1 MNVLPFERLHEREHK
16 LSLLLELGAMLGREV
31 ELDALLGALG
41 ARIARAMHAERA
53 TVYLVD
59 AATGELRSR
68 VADLPEI
75 SEIRLPPGQGVAGH
89 VAETGE
95 VVNVRD
101 ASQEPRLF
109 RGVDRATGYT
119 TRTMLTAPIR
129 DKRAIRGVVQVLN
142 KHDGVFTDED
152 EAFLLALAAQVAQAL
167 EGTTLRPE
175 AGVARGVSVR
185 GPFNHIVGASAPMRK
200 VYEQILRAA
209 AVDATVLLRGE
220 TGSGKGLFARA
231 IHANCKRHD
240 APMVTVDCTTL
251 PPALVESELFG
262 HERGAYTGAD
272 RRVQG
277 KVEIGEGGTIFLDEV
292 GDLPLNVQGKLLRF
306 LQERTFE
313 RVGGRETLHADVRII
328 AATHRDLEKQVTLG
342 EFRQDL
348 FYRLRVVE
356 IVIPT
361 LRERGG
367 DEISGLA
374 EHFLGVYARRHG
386 RGEMTLSPPARA
398 ALREHDWPGNVRE
411 LEHTIERAVVLAPDL
426 RIDPEHLALP
436 AAALR
441 RGPSGAPPAEAGAV
455 HGGDVT
461 LPLGLALADAERRYI
476 DATVKALGGNITRA
490 AQSLGVGR
498 NTLRRKRPARTR

>member
-1 MNVLPFERLHEREHK
+1 MIVLPSDRLHEREHK
-16 LSLLLELGAMLGREV
+16 LSLLLELGALLAREV

-41 ARIARAMHAERA
+41 TRIAKAMRAERA

-59 AATGELRSR
+59 AASGDLRSR

-75 SEIRLPPGQGVAGH
+75 REIRLPPGQGVAGH

-95 VVNVRD
+95 IVNVRD
-101 ASQEPRLF
+101 ATREPRF
-109 RGVDRATGYT
+109 FKGVDKATGYT

-129 DKRAIRGVVQVLN
+129 DSRRAIRGVVQVLN
-142 KHDGVFTDED
+142 KNDGVFTDED

-167 EGTTLRPE
+167 EGTTLRPD
-175 AGVARGVSVR
+175 AGSARGVNVR
-185 GPFNHIVGASAPMRK
+185 GAFNHIIGASPPVRR
-200 VYEQILRAA
+200 VYEQIMRAA
-209 AVDATVLLRGE
+209 GVDATVLLRGE

-240 APMVTVDCTTL
+240 APLITVDCTTL

-272 RRVQG
+272 RRVPG
-277 KVEIGEGGTIFLDEV
+277 KVEVAEGGTFFLDEV
-292 GDLPLNVQGKLLRF
+292 GELPLAVQAKLLRF

-313 RVGGRETLHADVRII
+313 RVGGRETLRADVRII
-328 AATHRDLEKQVTLG
+328 AATHRDLEAQVANG

-367 DEISGLA
+367 DEISKLA
-374 EHFLGVYARRHG
+374 EFFLGMYARRHG
-386 RGEMTLSPPARA
+386 RGEMTLSRA
-398 ALREHDWPGNVRE
+398 AIDALRAHDWPGNVRE
-411 LEHTIERAVVLAPDL
+411 LEHTIERAVVLAPDD

-441 RGPSGAPPAEAGAV
+441 RSARPDAGDEGRGAAAKDAESV
-455 HGGDVT
+455 SI
-461 LPLGLALADAERRYI
+461 PLGLPLEEAERRYV
-476 DATVKALGGNITRA
+476 DATVAALGGNITRA

-498 NTLRRKRPARTR
+498 NTLRRKKT

>member
-1 MNVLPFERLHEREHK
+1 MSVVAFDRLHEREHK
-16 LSLLLELGAMLGREV
+16 LSLLLELGAMLAREV
-31 ELDALLGALG
+31 ELDTLLGALG
-41 ARIARAMHAERA
+41 TRIARAMRAERA

-68 VADLPEI
+68 VADLPELR
-75 SEIRLPPGQGVAGH
+75 EIRLPPGQGVAGH

-101 ASQEPRLF
+101 AASEPRF
-109 RGVDRATGYT
+109 FKGVDHATGYT
-119 TRTMLTAPIR
+119 THTMLTAPIR
-129 DKRAIRGVVQVLN
+129 DGRRAIRGVVQVLN
-142 KHDGVFTDED
+142 KSDGPFSDED

-167 EGTTLRPE
+167 EGTTLRPD
-175 AGVARGVSVR
+175 AGSARGVNVR
-185 GPFNHIVGASAPMRK
+185 GAFNHIIGASAPVRR
-200 VYEQILRAA
+200 VYEQIVRAA

-240 APMVTVDCTTL
+240 APLVTVDCTTL

-277 KVEIGEGGTIFLDEV
+277 KVEVAEGGTIFLDEV
-292 GDLPLNVQGKLLRF
+292 GELPLPVQSKLLRF

-313 RVGGRETLHADVRII
+313 RVGGRETLRADVRII
-328 AATHRDLEKQVTLG
+328 AATHRDLEASVARG

-367 DEISGLA
+367 DEIAGLA
-374 EHFLGVYARRHG
+374 EHFLAMYARRHG
-386 RGEMTLSPPARA
+386 RDALRLSPDSMR
-398 ALREHDWPGNVRE
+398 ALRAHDWPGNVRE
-411 LEHTIERAVVLAPDL
+411 LEHTIERAVVLAPDAV
-426 RIDPEHLALP
+426 IEPEHLALP
-436 AAALR
+436 GALVR
-441 RGPSGAPPAEAGAV
+441 RASGAPADGAPAAPCASEGSV
-455 HGGDVT
+455 SI
-461 LPLGLALADAERRYI
+461 PLGLTLEQAQRRYV
-476 DATVKALGGNITRA
+476 DATLTALEGNITRA
-490 AQSLGVGR
+490 AQSLDVGR
-498 NTLRRKRPARTR
+498 NTLRRKRG